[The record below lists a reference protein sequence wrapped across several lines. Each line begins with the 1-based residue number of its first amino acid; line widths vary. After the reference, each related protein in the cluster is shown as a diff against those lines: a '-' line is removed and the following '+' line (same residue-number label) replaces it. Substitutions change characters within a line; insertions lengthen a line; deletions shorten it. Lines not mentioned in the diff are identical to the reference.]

1 MGTLTWFGRVMAAAV
16 TVGCVELATLA
27 PVGATET
34 INQYGYWSVVTDTDD
49 DGSAICGV
57 RTAISNGGEL
67 RLMVIGNQVHMVA
80 RNPAWTMRGKGD
92 LRIVLNVDGESYG
105 GSASI
110 VDPQTLVVVNLSRDF
125 LADFMEGNNLVA
137 DFGSVR
143 WAVSL
148 AGSSRATSAM
158 GECVV
163 AAQRGYAS

>member
-1 MGTLTWFGRVMAAAV
+1 MSKFTWFGRVMAAAV
-16 TVGCVELATLA
+16 TIGCVEIATLA

-57 RTAISNGGEL
+57 RTSMNNGGEL

-80 RNPAWTMRGKGD
+80 HNPSWTMRAKGD
-92 LRIVLNVDGESYG
+92 LPVVLNVDGESYG

-110 VDPQTLVVVNLSRDF
+110 VDPETLVVVNLSRDF

-137 DFGSVR
+137 DFGSVH

-148 AGSSRATSAM
+148 TGSSRATNAM
-158 GECVV
+158 GACVV
-163 AAQRGYAS
+163 AAQRGYGS